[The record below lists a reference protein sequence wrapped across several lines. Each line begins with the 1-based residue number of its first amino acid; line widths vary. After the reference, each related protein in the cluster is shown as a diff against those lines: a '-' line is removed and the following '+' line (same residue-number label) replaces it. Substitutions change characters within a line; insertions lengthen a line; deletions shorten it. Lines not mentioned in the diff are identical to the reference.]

1 MTTTAH
7 PYKVTPARVLRSE
20 WHKLTTLR
28 STWIGLSLTVVLTL
42 GTGLL
47 IAASYEG
54 GGGDDD
60 IDTVLMVLLGM
71 QFTYV
76 VLGTLGVLT
85 TAGEHSSGQI
95 RATMTAVPGRLPVLW
110 SKAAVLAGVGFLT
123 VLAANFVTFPLAQV
137 FLADTAHAASLT
149 DPGVAR
155 ALVTNAAGLAL
166 LGVLALA
173 LGSMLRSV
181 PAGIGA
187 LIGLTMILPELLPL
201 IPYDVV
207 DDAARHFPSRAV
219 EALTHATPLPGMPSP
234 GTAFLSMALWT
245 AGSLALA
252 ALLLRRRD
260 V

>member
-1 MTTTAH
+1 MTTTDLH
-7 PYKVTPARVLRSE
+7 RVTAARVLRSE

-28 STWIGLSLTVVLTL
+28 STWIGLGLTVVLTL

-47 IAASYEG
+47 VAASYEG

-85 TAGEHSSGQI
+85 TVGEHSTGQI
-95 RATMTAVPGRLPVLW
+95 RATMTAVPRRLPVLW
-110 SKAAVLAGVGFLT
+110 SKAAVLACAGFLT
-123 VLAANFVTFPLAQV
+123 VLTANVLTFPLAQT
-137 FLADTAHAASLT
+137 FLSDTAHAASLT

-181 PAGIGA
+181 PTWHRRPDRPHDDPAG
-187 LIGLTMILPELLPL
+187 TPPLLP
-201 IPYDVV
+201 YDIV
-207 DDAARHFPSRAV
+207 DDAARHFPAKAV
-219 EALTHATPLPGMPSP
+219 EALTHATPQPGMPSP
-234 GTAFLSMALWT
+234 GAALLSMALWT